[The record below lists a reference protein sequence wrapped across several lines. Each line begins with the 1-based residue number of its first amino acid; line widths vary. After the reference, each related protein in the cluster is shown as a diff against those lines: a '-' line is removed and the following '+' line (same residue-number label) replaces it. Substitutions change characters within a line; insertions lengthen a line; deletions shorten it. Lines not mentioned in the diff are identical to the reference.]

1 MRNRFGKIS
10 MDKILPVNFNLS
22 QSVKEGVKEVLE
34 KRLSHKSLT
43 GM

>member
-1 MRNRFGKIS
+1 MRSRSDKIS
-10 MDKILPVNFNLS
+10 MDKIMPVNFNLS

-34 KRLSHKSLT
+34 KRLSYKSLT